1 MFRAL
6 TSFLLQSYPTT
17 VTSYQHKDMHTSA
30 FQLSSNSTLD
40 ASLKYN
46 YKKNLFAPEWK
57 NLVFMVL
64 FPLGDWHVQIKTA
77 LEPN

>member
-17 VTSYQHKDMHTSA
+17 VISYQHKDTHISA
-30 FQLSSNSTLD
+30 FRLNSDSTFD

-46 YKKNLFAPEWK
+46 YNNLFAPEWK
-57 NLVFMVL
+57 NLVFRVL
-64 FPLGDWHVQIKTA
+64 FPLRDWHIQIKIA